1 MKIGILSEGKYGERV
16 HKVIGKKFNCDF
28 IKVKYSG
35 EFDDIKIDKDI
46 LEKLEDYDLF
56 ITYTTNPDLT
66 YELVRQIRKIN
77 KNAFVIVGAWKGG
90 GFKKQLEGFGN
101 VFCPNLMCE
110 IDESVLKNYLDE
122 FPQLNKFLRYFG
134 RPKVKIILENNKIKD
149 IEILREA
156 PCGSTSETLKEFIG
170 KEINEKTLKNIG
182 LRVQHFCRASKIRLF
197 VDNEC
202 KKIKAG
208 EIIVQSV
215 KEGLIKD

>member
-1 MKIGILSEGKYGERV
+1 MKIGILSEGKYGERAYN
-16 HKVIGKKFNCDF
+16 VIGKKFNCDF

-35 EFDDIKIDKDI
+35 EFDDIEIDKDV
-46 LEKLEDYDLF
+46 LEKLKDYDLF

-66 YELVRQIRKIN
+66 YELVRQISKIN

-90 GFKKQLEGFGN
+90 GFKKQLESFGN
-101 VFCPNLMCE
+101 AFCPDLMCE
-110 IDESVLKNYLDE
+110 IDEDVLKNYIDK
-122 FPQLNKFLRYFG
+122 FPQLKGFLKYFG
-134 RPKVKIILENNKIKD
+134 RPKVKIKCIDDKIKD

-170 KEINEKTLKNIG
+170 KEFNENTLKNIG

-215 KEGLIKD
+215 KEGINQ